1 MNDMHLETI
10 LALRAQLH
18 DCAEISGQEVRTKAL
33 LKQFLSAHTTLELHV
48 CGDGF
53 YAAHRESSPVK
64 PAIALRADYDALAT
78 PDGGAAH
85 LCGHDGNAA
94 VLCGVALSLE
104 GQTVGRNVFLLFQ
117 PAEETGAGA
126 APCCE
131 LFDKETVGEI
141 YGTHNLPGFPVG
153 QIVTRRST
161 MACAS
166 RGLVLHF
173 IGKPTHA
180 AHPETGI
187 SPAPAAGQLLCDL
200 AAIAAPERY
209 EAMTLC
215 TVIGAKMG
223 EKAFG
228 AAAESAEVWLTL
240 RAMRDEDLSLLLTS
254 ITSRAKQLADTFS
267 LGFVTEDVDVFPE
280 TRNEDSCVD
289 KVLRL
294 PNAVLLDEPMRWS
307 EDFGHYLYR
316 CPGAYFGI
324 GSGENYPPLH
334 TESFVYPDILLKPT
348 IEAFEQLILM

>member
-1 MNDMHLETI
+1 MKDHHLEI
-10 LALRAQLH
+10 IRDLRAQLH
-18 DCAEISGQEVRTKAL
+18 ACAEVSGQEVRTKAL
-33 LKQFLSAHTTLELHV
+33 LKDFLTKNTSLELHD

-53 YAAHRESSPVK
+53 YAAHREAEPTK
-64 PAIALRADYDALAT
+64 PAIALRGDYDALAT

-94 VLCGVALSLE
+94 VLCGAALYLE
-104 GQTVGRNVFLLFQ
+104 GKTVGRNVFLLFQ

-131 LFDKETVGEI
+131 LFDKEEVGEI
-141 YGTHNLPGFPVG
+141 YGTHNLPGFPFRH
-153 QIVTRRST
+153 IVTRRGT

-180 AHPETGI
+180 AHPENGI
-187 SPAPAAGQLLCDL
+187 SPAPAVGQLLCDL
-200 AAIAAPERY
+200 GDLAAPEHY

-215 TVIGAKMG
+215 TVIGCRMG

-240 RAMRDEDLSLLLTS
+240 RAMRDEDLTKLLTS
-254 ITSRAKQLADTFS
+254 IVDRAKALAARFS
-267 LGFVTEDVDVFPE
+267 LGFATEDVDVFPE
-280 TRNEDSCVD
+280 TRNADVCVD
-289 KVLRL
+289 KVLAL
-294 PNAVLLDEPMRWS
+294 PNATLLDEPMRWS
-307 EDFGHYLYR
+307 EDFGHFLYR

-324 GSGENYPPLH
+324 GAGEDYPPLH
-334 TESFVYPDILLKPT
+334 TESFVYPDALLRPT
-348 IEAFEQLILM
+348 VEALELLIMM

>member
-1 MNDMHLETI
+1 MQDIHLKTI
-10 LALRAQLH
+10 LSLRAQLH

-33 LKQFLSAHTTLELHV
+33 LKEFLTKHTSLELHD
-48 CGDGF
+48 CGKGF
-53 YAAHRESSPVK
+53 YAAHREPDSAK

-78 PDGGAAH
+78 ANGTAAH

-94 VLCGVALSLE
+94 VLCGVALFLE
-104 GQTVGRNVFLLFQ
+104 GKTVGCNVFLLFQ

-141 YGTHNLPGFPVG
+141 YGTHNLPGFPFG
-153 QIVTRRST
+153 QLVTRKST

-180 AHPETGI
+180 AHPENGI
-187 SPAPAAGQLLCDL
+187 SPAPAVGQLLCDL
-200 AAIAAPERY
+200 GAIAAPEHY

-215 TVIGAKMG
+215 TVIGCRMG

-228 AAAESAEVWLTL
+228 AAAEAAEVWLTL
-240 RAMRDEDLSLLLTS
+240 RAMRDEDLTKLLTS
-254 ITSRAKQLADTFS
+254 ITDRAKALAAQFS
-267 LGFVTEDVDVFPE
+267 LGFATEDVDVFPE
-280 TRNEDSCVD
+280 TRNAEPCVD
-289 KVLRL
+289 KLVSLG
-294 PNAVLLDEPMRWS
+294 AVLLDEPMRWS

-324 GSGENYPPLH
+324 GAGEDYPPLH
-334 TESFVYPDILLKPT
+334 TESFVYPDALLKPT
-348 IEAFEQLILM
+348 VETFERLILM